1 MTIKKVTVSEPGTPI
16 GASDLDEGEGGA
28 SLCLDKIR
36 KHRFRKH
43 HFTHTWMCW
52 KGSSRGSVGSG
63 AD

>member
-36 KHRFRKH
+36 KQI
-43 HFTHTWMCW
+43 
-52 KGSSRGSVGSG
+52 
-63 AD
+63 